1 MAPVL
6 ALKPAP
12 VPDPADEPLV
22 PLSPGIGAAFDE
34 HQAQALAQQRRH
46 AKLQRLY
53 GALIYLLGIP
63 AGTLAIGAGSTAL
76 ADSAAWITAGI
87 AFLSAAFTTALTRA
101 APAEGRETHGKLAA
115 DYGAFYRQV
124 RFDRIRLMGRS
135 EAEQLA
141 ALRAL
146 DKQRYTLDAARPMRR
161 RPRVARPR

>member
-12 VPDPADEPLV
+12 DPIEEPQT
-22 PLSPGIGAAFDE
+22 PLSPGIDAAFDE

-46 AKLQRLY
+46 ARLQRLY

-63 AGTLAIGAGSTAL
+63 AGTLAIAAGSTAL
-76 ADSAAWITAGI
+76 ADSAAWITAAI

-115 DYGAFYRQV
+115 DYGAFHRQV
-124 RFDRIRLMGRS
+124 RFDRIRLEGRS

-141 ALRAL
+141 TLKAL
-146 DKQRYTLDAARPMRR
+146 DKQRYALDAARPMRR
-161 RPRVARPR
+161 RPRVARQA